1 MLQNTLRFQLMR
13 PDITKRF
20 ENTFPHVL
28 QDFDAYKQ
36 KFETTFP
43 ESPTVQKL
51 DSPGLYRNFDR
62 MIFDSRPN
70 HKYVNSDWK
79 SIGFFGF
86 MKMIPSIWSD
96 KLSIK
101 LMRLPTATCNTI

>member
-1 MLQNTLRFQLMR
+1 MR

-51 DSPGLYRNFDR
+51 
-62 MIFDSRPN
+62 
-70 HKYVNSDWK
+70 K
-79 SIGFFGF
+79 SLSSLFQFFTGTYLIARHSLF
-86 MKMIPSIWSD
+86 
-96 KLSIK
+96 
-101 LMRLPTATCNTI
+101 

>member
-1 MLQNTLRFQLMR
+1 MR

-86 MKMIPSIWSD
+86 HVFLCFMYFCDTCIVFV
-96 KLSIK
+96 
-101 LMRLPTATCNTI
+101 TA